1 MVLSAHTVAFEP
13 EVNPLSLTM
22 RWWMQ
27 VASME
32 NSRLCD
38 SLHWVERHQD
48 LPTEPDID
56 PSRAGGRG
64 RFSQAA
70 GRPALPFVRR
80 AQGCPEP
87 TARSSGAAPHDR
99 TCAPGSTAVRS
110 PHSIRRTRDAA
121 DPEHRFWRYPASISF
136 PYQRPSIDTRS
147 AAGRQSSLGSI
158 ALRRYPK
165 KTQPICSAGCQ
176 TSGEEK
182 RWSPGSLST
191 AITNERSG
199 RTVGRVEFRL
209 SSYRRLTSRVFEDHG
224 ECWTGHG
231 EWPS

>member
-1 MVLSAHTVAFEP
+1 
-13 EVNPLSLTM
+13 
-22 RWWMQ
+22 
-27 VASME
+27 ME

-136 PYQRPSIDTRS
+136 PIPTAVDRHAIGSRPPVVPWFDCPEAIPQKDTADLFS
-147 AAGRQSSLGSI
+147 WL
-158 ALRRYPK
+158 P
-165 KTQPICSAGCQ
+165 
-176 TSGEEK
+176 
-182 RWSPGSLST
+182 
-191 AITNERSG
+191 NERGGEAVVSWLPQH
-199 RTVGRVEFRL
+199 RDHERAQR
-209 SSYRRLTSRVFEDHG
+209 SNRWASRVPAQLLPPPDQPGIRRPRRVLDRPRRVAFIDSSMAPAARMG
-224 ECWTGHG
+224 
-231 EWPS
+231 